1 MVSGVRYEFGGIS
14 GIGEWGMMVMGRDG
28 DGCVGLMWSRGGKVI
43 FLLYRFEWG
52 RWEGVV

>member
-1 MVSGVRYEFGGIS
+1 
-14 GIGEWGMMVMGRDG
+14 MVMGRDG